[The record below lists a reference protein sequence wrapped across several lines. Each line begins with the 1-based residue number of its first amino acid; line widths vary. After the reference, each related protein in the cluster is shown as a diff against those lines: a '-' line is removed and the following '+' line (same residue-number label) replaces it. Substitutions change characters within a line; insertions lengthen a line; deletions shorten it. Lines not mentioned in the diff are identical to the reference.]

1 MRLEEQIQVSKKYC
15 PMCAS
20 KNVKV
25 GGSWEELPR
34 TEKSIR
40 TVTYW
45 HPLIE
50 CGDCGQ
56 TSGAFEAVAAMHDA
70 ACFAEGLI
78 TASEIKSIRE
88 GLGFKNAEDLA
99 ELLDLGSSTIK
110 RWESRALK
118 PNKALL
124 LLLRLVEEHG
134 VQIITNLK
142 ESQNIDD
149 SSNQGRPPDNVVYA
163 EFFNSTEKQ
172 KRLDKRDAVERNLG
186 WR

>member
-1 MRLEEQIQVSKKYC
+1 M
-15 PMCAS
+15 
-20 KNVKV
+20 
-25 GGSWEELPR
+25 
-34 TEKSIR
+34 
-40 TVTYW
+40 
-45 HPLIE
+45 
-50 CGDCGQ
+50 
-56 TSGAFEAVAAMHDA
+56 
-70 ACFAEGLI
+70 FAEGLL

-149 SSNQGRPPDNVVYA
+149 SSNQSRPPDNVVYA